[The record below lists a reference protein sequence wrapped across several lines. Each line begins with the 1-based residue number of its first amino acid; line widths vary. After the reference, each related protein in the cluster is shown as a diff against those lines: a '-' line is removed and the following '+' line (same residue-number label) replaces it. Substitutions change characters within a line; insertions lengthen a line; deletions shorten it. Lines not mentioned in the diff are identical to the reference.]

1 MSQKAKS
8 ALTLAYNSVISLGWT
23 HAKLRET
30 YGITLPTLRR
40 IRSGVKGKVST
51 DGYYLKVFV
60 SILNEEYDR
69 RVANGGDGRYELN
82 MAFREILLA
91 QLDIRK

>member
-30 YGITLPTLRR
+30 YKITLPTLRR

-51 DGYYLKVFV
+51 DGYCLKVFV

-69 RVANGGDGRYELN
+69 RVANGGDGRNELN